1 MPPFR
6 LTLSAARTAGSGAAD
21 PDCSQPA
28 SPGGRKL
35 SQMGITRR
43 GVTLTT
49 GSALSTAAC
58 DASASFNSEVD
69 GLVLVFDVLGN
80 VSSFTYGNTTE
91 TNTADF
97 KGVRLCLNGNPA
109 ASVCVSPAGYAHE
122 GSCEQ

>member
-6 LTLSAARTAGSGAAD
+6 LTLSAARTAG
-21 PDCSQPA
+21 
-28 SPGGRKL
+28 L
-35 SQMGITRR
+35 TLVELLVVIVLLGITRR